1 MFSPGR
7 NGTTEKTKMQH
18 PLPHRSPLRVGLLG
32 FGVVGSGTHGVLT
45 GNRATIASR
54 AGRAIELAMVATRT
68 PARAREAV
76 GPAIEVLPDAR
87 DLVRHPAIDVVVEAI
102 GGTTAA
108 REHVLAAIAHGKHV
122 VTANK
127 ALLALHGDE
136 IFAAARDRNVS
147 VHFEGAV
154 AVSIPIVK
162 ALREGLAANEIEWLA
177 GIVNGTSNYVLTQ
190 MRDRGRSYEDAL
202 AQAQALGYAEADP
215 ALDVDGGDAAHKLA
229 LLAAI
234 AFGGGPRFDDIH
246 VEGIRHVRAADFGH
260 AARLGYTIKLLAV
273 ARKTSNGLR
282 MYVHPALVPADALLA
297 HVDGRMNG
305 IVVNGNAAG
314 LTMYY
319 GAGAGSRET
328 ASAVVADLIDV
339 ARKSGNGSPP
349 CVPPLGFH
357 EQMDEPHSV
366 APMASLRL
374 RHYLR
379 IPLATSVCVQEI
391 FTALAGHDIQ
401 VERHVDTGSEMALLT
416 RPVEEGRMAAAASAL
431 AELPCVRGGPARL
444 RVEDLAA

>member
-1 MFSPGR
+1 
-7 NGTTEKTKMQH
+7 MQH
-18 PLPHRSPLRVGLLG
+18 PSPHRSALRVGLLG
-32 FGVVGSGTHGVLT
+32 FGVVGSGTHAVLT
-45 GNRATIASR
+45 GNHATITSR
-54 AGRAIELAMVATRT
+54 AGRPIDLAMVATRT

-76 GPAIEVLPDAR
+76 APDIEVLADAG
-87 DLVRHPAIDVVVEAI
+87 DLVRHPAIDVVVETI
-102 GGTTAA
+102 GGTTSA

-136 IFAAARDRNVS
+136 IFGAARERGVS

-177 GIVNGTSNYVLTQ
+177 GIVNGTSNYVLTE
-190 MRDRGRSYEDAL
+190 MRDRGRSYEEAL
-202 AQAQALGYAEADP
+202 GDAQALGYAEADP

-246 VEGIRHVRAADFGH
+246 VEGIRHVQPADFRH

-273 ARKTSNGLR
+273 ARKHSRGLHL
-282 MYVHPALVPADALLA
+282 YVHPALIPSNGLLA
-297 HVDGRMNG
+297 RVDGRMNG
-305 IVVNGNAAG
+305 ILVKGNAAG
-314 LTMYY
+314 LTMHY

-328 ASAVVADLIDV
+328 ASAVVADLVDL
-339 ARKSGNGSPP
+339 ARARDSGFPP

-357 EQMDEPHSV
+357 GPTGPQSI

-379 IPLATSVCVQEI
+379 VSLAAPAGAPEVLRE
-391 FTALAGHDIQ
+391 LASHDIE
-401 VERHVDTGSEMALLT
+401 VEKYTASACEAVLLT
-416 RPVEEGRMAAAASAL
+416 RPAEESRMAAAVRAI
-431 AELPCVRGGPARL
+431 AELSNVRGVPVRL
-444 RVEDLAA
+444 RVEDLAS

>member
-1 MFSPGR
+1 
-7 NGTTEKTKMQH
+7 MQH
-18 PLPHRSPLRVGLLG
+18 PSPHRSALRVGLLG
-32 FGVVGSGTHGVLT
+32 FGVVGSGTHSVLT
-45 GNRATIASR
+45 GNRATITSR
-54 AGRAIELAMVATRT
+54 AGRAIDLAMVATRT
-68 PARAREAV
+68 PARARAAV
-76 GPAIEVLPDAR
+76 GAAIEVMPDAR
-87 DLVRHPAIDVVVEAI
+87 DLVRHPGIDVVVEAI

-136 IFAAARDRNVS
+136 IFGAARERGVS

-177 GIVNGTSNYVLTQ
+177 GIVNGTSNYILTE
-190 MRDRGRSYEDAL
+190 MRDRGRSYDDAL
-202 AQAQALGYAEADP
+202 REAQTLGYAEADP

-246 VEGIRHVRAADFGH
+246 VEGIRHVQAADFKH

-273 ARKTSNGLR
+273 ARRSGNGLC
-282 MYVHPALVPADALLA
+282 MYVHPALVAADTLLA
-297 HVDGRMNG
+297 RVDGRMNG
-305 IVVNGNAAG
+305 ILVKGNAAG
-314 LTMYY
+314 LTMHY

-328 ASAVVADLIDV
+328 ASAVVADLVDL
-339 ARKSGNGSPP
+339 ARASSGHGLPP
-349 CVPPLGFH
+349 CVPSLGFH
-357 EQMDEPHSV
+357 GPTGAQSV

-379 IPLATSVCVQEI
+379 VSLATPAAAPEI
-391 FTALAGHDIQ
+391 LHELASHDIE
-401 VERHVDTGSEMALLT
+401 VEKYTASASEAVLLT
-416 RPVEEGRMAAAASAL
+416 RPTAESRMAAALRAL
-431 AELPCVRGGPARL
+431 EGLSLVRGAPVRL
-444 RVEDLAA
+444 RVEDLAS

>member
-1 MFSPGR
+1 
-7 NGTTEKTKMQH
+7 MQL
-18 PLPHRSPLRVGLLG
+18 PSPHRNALRVGLLG
-32 FGVVGSGTHGVLT
+32 FGVVGSGTHSVLT
-45 GNRATIASR
+45 GNRATIAAR
-54 AGRAIELAMVATRT
+54 AGRAIELAMIATRT

-76 GPAIEVLPDAR
+76 SPEIEVLADAR
-87 DLVRHPAIDVVVEAI
+87 DLVQHPAVDVVVEAI

-136 IFAAARDRNVS
+136 IFGAARERGVS

-177 GIVNGTSNYVLTQ
+177 GIVNGTSNYVLTE
-190 MRDRGRSYEDAL
+190 MRDRGRSYEEAL
-202 AQAQALGYAEADP
+202 ADAQALGYAEADP

-234 AFGGGPRFDDIH
+234 AFGGGPRLGDIH
-246 VEGIRHVRAADFGH
+246 VEGVRHVQAADFKH

-273 ARKTSNGLR
+273 ARRSSRGLQL
-282 MYVHPALVPADALLA
+282 YVHPALIPSNALLA
-297 HVDGRMNG
+297 HVDGRMNA
-305 IVVNGNAAG
+305 ILVNGNASG
-314 LTMYY
+314 VTMHY

-328 ASAVVADLIDV
+328 ASAVVADLVDL
-339 ARKSGNGSPP
+339 ARARDSGFPP

-357 EQMDEPHSV
+357 EQTGAQRI

-379 IPLATSVCVQEI
+379 ISLATPSAAPEI
-391 FTALAGHDIQ
+391 LRALAIHDIE
-401 VERHVDTGSEMALLT
+401 VEKYTASASEAVLLT
-416 RPVEEGRMAAAASAL
+416 RPTEEGRMAAAVSAL
-431 AELPCVRGGPARL
+431 ADLPSVRGVPARL
-444 RVEDLAA
+444 RVEDLVA

>member
-1 MFSPGR
+1 
-7 NGTTEKTKMQH
+7 MQH
-18 PLPHRSPLRVGLLG
+18 PFPHRSALRVGLLG
-32 FGVVGSGTHGVLT
+32 FGVVGSGTHAVLT
-45 GNRATIASR
+45 GNRAIIASR
-54 AGRAIELAMVATRT
+54 AGRAIELCMVATRT

-76 GPAIEVLPDAR
+76 GPEVEVLPDAR

-108 REHVLAAIAHGKHV
+108 RDHVLAAIAHGKHV

-136 IFAAARDRNVS
+136 IFAAARERGVS

-177 GIVNGTSNYVLTQ
+177 GIVNGTSNYLLTE
-190 MRDRGRSYEDAL
+190 MRDRGRSYEAAL
-202 AQAQALGYAEADP
+202 GEAQALGYAEADP

-234 AFGGGPRFDDIH
+234 AFGGGPRFEDIH
-246 VEGIRHVRAADFGH
+246 VEGIRHVQAADFAH
-260 AARLGYTIKLLAV
+260 AARLGCTIKLLAV
-273 ARKTSNGLR
+273 ARKSSRGLR
-282 MYVHPALVPADALLA
+282 LYVHPALVPANTLLA
-297 HVDGRMNG
+297 RVDGRMNG
-305 IVVNGNAAG
+305 VVVKGNAAG

-328 ASAVVADLIDV
+328 ASAVVADLVDL
-339 ARKSGNGSPP
+339 ARARDSGFPP

-357 EQMDEPHSV
+357 EPNGAQSI

-374 RHYLR
+374 RQYLR
-379 IPLATSVCVQEI
+379 VSLAAPAAAPEI
-391 FTALAGHDIQ
+391 LRELSGHDIE
-401 VERHVDTGSEMALLT
+401 VEKYTASASEAVLLT
-416 RPVEEGRMAAAASAL
+416 RQTEESRMAAAVRAL
-431 AELPCVRGGPARL
+431 EGLPGVRGVPVRL
-444 RVEDLAA
+444 RVEDLVA